1 MSRYTLGNTRMTLEV
16 ILGPPDLIQFTIL
29 GLHIQILTPNTH
41 GWCYQGPMSLTD
53 VHDLPWDCLW
63 LLHSRA
69 SHANSTIRIR
79 LHNVSS
85 RSLLWHCCPSR
96 LERGVSISVLLT
108 PISVFILSLYSKLT
122 TSGFSHQ
129 TMHSLDPTVIG
140 SGEAHFWSTF
150 TIHRQLKTKC
160 SFWFCLSS
168 LRICT
173 YYKSEPHSW
182 LPSDHCV
189 I

>member
-1 MSRYTLGNTRMTLEV
+1 MVLPRTHELDWCSWSSPRLPVTPPFTSITLQFYNKDSACTMF
-16 ILGPPDLIQFTIL
+16 PPEDYSGTAAP
-29 GLHIQILTPNTH
+29 H
-41 GWCYQGPMSLTD
+41 
-53 VHDLPWDCLW
+53 
-63 LLHSRA
+63 
-69 SHANSTIRIR
+69 
-79 LHNVSS
+79 
-85 RSLLWHCCPSR
+85 R
-96 LERGVSISVLLT
+96 LERGVFISVLLT

-129 TMHSLDPTVIG
+129 TMHSLDPTLIG

-168 LRICT
+168 LRVCT